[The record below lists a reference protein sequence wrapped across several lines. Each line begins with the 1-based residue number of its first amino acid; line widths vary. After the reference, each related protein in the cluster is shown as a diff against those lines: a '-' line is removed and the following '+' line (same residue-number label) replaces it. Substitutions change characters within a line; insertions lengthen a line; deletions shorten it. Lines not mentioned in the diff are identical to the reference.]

1 MKAHRKED
9 FAADVSS
16 QLVRCLRET
25 QATRVYVL
33 ADPEFLGLLRQ
44 RMDART
50 RGCVVGEID
59 KSVARH
65 SPAQIRTSLPS
76 LL

>member
-1 MKAHRKED
+1 
-9 FAADVSS
+9 
-16 QLVRCLRET
+16 
-25 QATRVYVL
+25 
-33 ADPEFLGLLRQ
+33 
-44 RMDART
+44 MDART